1 MHSLDTKLINTLAFQ
16 QQNNLYHEYKN
27 SNNKTNI
34 NINFFFK
41 KKEYKY
47 LKSGILFAIDSILV
61 RWSALRRES
70 ICFS

>member
-34 NINFFFK
+34 NINFLK
-41 KKEYKY
+41 K
-47 LKSGILFAIDSILV
+47 
-61 RWSALRRES
+61 
-70 ICFS
+70 